1 MKNKNE
7 ITPIEKFKKTR
18 NSGYALKGAKWVS
31 ILSPYIVIGAINFE
45 EYFTEVNG
53 VKMSLG
59 CTLALIV
66 AGISIYNETKANG
79 ENKKINGIVGWAVAF
94 ALAYLLQSILSD
106 LVLILG
112 AGLIGQ
118 MVGAGFDLGANAQL
132 TKANI
137 YKESLIK
144 AEAYNNNITDIVKD

>member
-1 MKNKNE
+1 MQN
-7 ITPIEKFKKTR
+7 
-18 NSGYALKGAKWVS
+18 GYQYYHH
-31 ILSPYIVIGAINFE
+31 IIIGAINFE

-59 CTLALIV
+59 CTLALLV
-66 AGISIYNETKANG
+66 AGISIYNETKAKD
-79 ENKKINGIVGWAVAF
+79 ENKRINGIVGWAVAL
-94 ALAYLLQSILSD
+94 ALAYFLQSILND

-132 TKANI
+132 TKAKL
-137 YKESLIK
+137 YKESIIQ
-144 AEAYNNNITDIVKD
+144 AESFKG

>member
-1 MKNKNE
+1 M
-7 ITPIEKFKKTR
+7 PIETKYKKIQ
-18 NSGYALKGAKWVS
+18 NSGYALKGAKWLS
-31 ILSPYIVIGAINFE
+31 ILSPYIIIGAINFE

-59 CTLALIV
+59 CTLALLV
-66 AGISIYNETKANG
+66 AGISIYNETKAKD
-79 ENKKINGIVGWAVAF
+79 ENKRINGIVGWAVAL
-94 ALAYLLQSILSD
+94 ALAYFLQSILND

-132 TKANI
+132 TKAKL
-137 YKESLIK
+137 YKESIIQ
-144 AEAYNNNITDIVKD
+144 AESFKG